1 MTHSSDH
8 VFLLYLKEI
17 QTLSLPC
24 GRVYPSLTEFT
35 ERFKNALLSLKEKP
49 ETFYF
54 STKTTFAFE
63 VCHLK
68 KMIDENRVGN
78 EHGSG
83 EPEENG

>member
-1 MTHSSDH
+1 MTHCSDH

-49 ETFYF
+49 EIFLF
-54 STKTTFAFE
+54 FNQNNLCLLSLS
-63 VCHLK
+63 LK

-83 EPEENG
+83 EPGENG